1 MSGVGSMV
9 GNRLQRYNSA
19 PFLQAIVDP
28 VRINC
33 ITTIGLRS
41 RIDLIGLSEVPAQ
54 VAAASMIMCSPPG
67 HVQAATTMLEP
78 RAYSVT
84 DS

>member
-1 MSGVGSMV
+1 MLGSMV
-9 GNRLQRYNSA
+9 GLRLWRYSSS

-28 VRINC
+28 VRVNC
-33 ITTIGLRS
+33 ITTIGIRS
-41 RIDLIGLSEVPAQ
+41 RVDLSGLSEVPAQ

-67 HVQAATTMLEP
+67 HVQVATTMLEP

-84 DS
+84 GS